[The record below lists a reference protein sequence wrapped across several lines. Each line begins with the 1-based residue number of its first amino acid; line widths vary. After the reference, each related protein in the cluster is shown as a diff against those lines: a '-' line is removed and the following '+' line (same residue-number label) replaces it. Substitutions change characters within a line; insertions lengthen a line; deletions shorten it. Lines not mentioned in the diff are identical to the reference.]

1 MNEAALSNGSVT
13 SENTDKPI
21 LVVLRH
27 APHGSSWLREGLDVA
42 LVAAA
47 FGKSVTLL
55 FMGDGI
61 EALLTGQQ
69 AGALQQKGT
78 HPTLDMLPMYDI
90 ENLLVD
96 GESLSQRGVASSD
109 LAWPASVVTAD
120 DLPRLFTDHAPI
132 FNF

>member
-1 MNEAALSNGSVT
+1 MNEAAPSNDPASK
-13 SENTDKPI
+13 ENAVKPI

-55 FMGDGI
+55 FMGDGV
-61 EALLTGQQ
+61 EALLAGQQ
-69 AGALQQKGT
+69 PGALQQKGT

-90 ENLLVD
+90 ERLLVD
-96 GESLSQRGVASSD
+96 SESLSLRGLTLND
-109 LAWPASVVTAD
+109 LAWAASPVTDD
-120 DLPRLFTDHAPI
+120 DLPALFSDHAPI